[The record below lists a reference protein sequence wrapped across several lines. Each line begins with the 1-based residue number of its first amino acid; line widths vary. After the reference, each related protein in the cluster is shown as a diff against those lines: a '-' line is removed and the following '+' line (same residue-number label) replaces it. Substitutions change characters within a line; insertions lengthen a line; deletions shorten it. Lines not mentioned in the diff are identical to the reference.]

1 MSAEENNSKS
11 SNNNG
16 QAPYWM
22 VEGAGNQQPV
32 MTQNTLQ
39 QAQAHVDDVVGIMRE
54 NVDKLLVRGKN
65 LSELHDRADILVKNA
80 SMFERQAEKVQRKF
94 WWEDIKMMVVMGVI
108 GLIFLMI
115 IIWWVTS
122 GTGGSNDP
130 TSEIVYAAREA
141 GREVAKE
148 EIEKFIHRTEIIS
161 SLERNNPIGM
171 VT

>member
-1 MSAEENNSKS
+1 MSANI
-11 SNNNG
+11 G
-16 QAPYWM
+16 QVPYWM
-22 VEGAGNQQPV
+22 VEGVG

-39 QAQAHVDDVVGIMRE
+39 QAQAHVDDVVMIMRD
-54 NVDKLLVRGKN
+54 NVDKLLVRGQN

-80 SMFERQAEKVQRKF
+80 SLFERQAEKLERKF

-115 IIWWVTS
+115 IIGWATS
-122 GTGGSNDP
+122 GTGSSNDP
-130 TSEIVYAAREA
+130 TSDIIYAAREA

-148 EIEKFIHRTEIIS
+148 EIEKSIPRPEITS
-161 SLERNNPIGM
+161 SLERNDPIIGM